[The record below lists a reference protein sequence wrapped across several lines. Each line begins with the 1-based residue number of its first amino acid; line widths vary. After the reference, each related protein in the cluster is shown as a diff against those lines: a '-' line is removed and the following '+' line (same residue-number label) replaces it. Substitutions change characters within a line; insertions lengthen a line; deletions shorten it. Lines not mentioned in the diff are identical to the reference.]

1 MRSYPQGVSVSTTT
15 YHSRPWGL
23 TVSSFTSISL
33 NPPLV
38 MVSIAKG
45 SKSHEMFTNSDN
57 FAINML
63 AAGQEQIAEIFAGK
77 VPPERRFEYVR
88 YRYGKSGAP
97 ILTDCSAYLDCK
109 TAHIYEGGD
118 HSIILGE
125 VIDGAAHGPLSPLV
139 YFNRRYTTVA
149 TVYLETVFA
158 PDMW

>member
-15 YHSRPWGL
+15 HNSKPWGL

-33 NPPLV
+33 DPPLV
-38 MVSIAKG
+38 MISIAKG
-45 SKSHEMFTNSDN
+45 SKSHEVFTKSDN

-63 AAGQEQIAEIFAGK
+63 ATGQESIAEIFAGK
-77 VPPERRFEYVR
+77 VPPERRFEHVR

-109 TAHIYEGGD
+109 NYRTYDGGD

-125 VIDGAAHGPLSPLV
+125 VIDGAVSGPFSPLV

-149 TVYLETVFA
+149 ITYLETVFA
-158 PDMW
+158 PDPW